1 MLSSATA
8 REGSKINKSYVR
20 NLITDF
26 RTIRRQIPSDL
37 SLMQLPL
44 WRGPPTRPKNSTAL
58 GFRPA
63 ILYLSSPSPPADPT
77 ENGKSAP
84 RSRDFWVELSRNP
97 RVSGRVIPG
106 HPLWRH
112 YDLINSFDFH
122 TFKRAE
128 PNPRGC
134 EEARGAHAP
143 RSSLAYFLFFHISSL
158 M

>member
-1 MLSSATA
+1 MMRYKWALKPLYVGHWDFHLVFVYFLWYFFFRFACLLNVFIYLLWMLSSATA

-63 ILYLSSPSPPADPT
+63 ILYLSSPSPPPDAPCRPNRKREERT
-77 ENGKSAP
+77 EKPGFLSGIIPKSQ
-84 RSRDFWVELSRNP
+84 
-97 RVSGRVIPG
+97 G
-106 HPLWRH
+106 
-112 YDLINSFDFH
+112 
-122 TFKRAE
+122 
-128 PNPRGC
+128 
-134 EEARGAHAP
+134 
-143 RSSLAYFLFFHISSL
+143 
-158 M
+158 